1 MPDLPKDARV
11 LALYPNTTTFYKAE
25 VVTDWTF
32 QRVKKEKTDKDPS
45 ADGKENLVRLKFD
58 GEEEAEREMSVERRY
73 VLPRSGG

>member
-1 MPDLPKDARV
+1 MTVEPLRV
-11 LALYPNTTTFYKAE
+11 YGM
-25 VVTDWTF
+25 
-32 QRVKKEKTDKDPS
+32 KEKTDKDPS